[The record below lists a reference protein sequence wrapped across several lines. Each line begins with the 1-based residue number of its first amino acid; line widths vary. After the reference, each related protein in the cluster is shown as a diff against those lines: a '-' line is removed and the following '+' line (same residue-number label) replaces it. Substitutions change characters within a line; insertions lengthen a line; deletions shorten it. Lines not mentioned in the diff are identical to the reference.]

1 MRRRVTRWLVVGLW
15 VTVSLVLATVA
26 VAAIEA
32 WVNVSNAS
40 TVYLV
45 AVVACGV
52 GVGTA
57 GAVLASVGSF
67 LIYNYFFVP
76 PLYTFTIAEP
86 EGLLSLVLVLF
97 VGIVVGQLAAM
108 QRARADSAAA
118 REHEARALFGVSRV
132 LATRASTREALLQI
146 ATVLRDE
153 AGLERVWIAFGS
165 DPAGEHVAADTA
177 PGPRAATPGRLR
189 VLRRT
194 PGDQPARWMVVHRPG
209 IGPRTPSPVDTY
221 RVRIEASGEAL
232 GSIWAER
239 SRDTGEPDQTQ
250 TRLLAAAADQI
261 GQALARDRIAE
272 ETQAA
277 EVARRS
283 DALKSSLLQSVS
295 HDFRTPLAVI
305 RAAAGSLDSDSVL
318 SEADRRANTVAIER
332 EVEYL
337 DRLVTNLL
345 DLSRI
350 EAGAL
355 RADRDD
361 YDLDDLVSRAADRVR
376 PRLGGRTLELDIEP
390 VMVHVDP
397 VFTDAALAN
406 VLDNAVKYTPDGARI
421 RVASSTADAATAVL
435 TVDDDGPGVPPEALP
450 RLFEKFYRVP
460 GVRGGSRGGLG
471 VGLAVVRGLIEATGG
486 RVSAGRGEL
495 GGLAIRFELPLAPAR
510 PLDERPLD
518 EPGSV
523 P

>member
-1 MRRRVTRWLVVGLW
+1 VKRRVVRWLVVGLW
-15 VTVSLVLATVA
+15 VAVSLVAATAA

-67 LIYNYFFVP
+67 LIYNFFFVP

-97 VGIVVGQLAAM
+97 VGIVVGQLAAL
-108 QRARADSAAA
+108 QRARAEAAAA
-118 REHEARALFGVSRV
+118 REREARALFGVSRV
-132 LATRASTREALLQI
+132 LSTRASTREALVQI

-153 AGLERVWIAFGS
+153 AGLERVWVAFGP
-165 DPAGEHVAADTA
+165 DPAGEQVAADTA

-189 VLRRT
+189 VLQRT
-194 PGDQPARWMVVHRPG
+194 PGDQPSRWMVVHRPG
-209 IGPRTPSPVDTY
+209 TGPRTASPVDRY

-239 SRDTGEPDQTQ
+239 SRDAGEPDSTQ

-272 ETQAA
+272 EMQAA

-283 DALKSSLLQSVS
+283 DSLKSSLLQSVS

-318 SEADRRANTVAIER
+318 SEADRRANTAAIER

-355 RADRDD
+355 RAERDV
-361 YDLDDLVSRAADRVR
+361 YDLDDLVGRATDRVR
-376 PRLGGRTLELDIEP
+376 PRLGDRALEVAIDPIT
-390 VMVHVDP
+390 VNVDP
-397 VFTDAALAN
+397 VFIDAALAN

-421 RVASSTADAATAVL
+421 RVTSSPVDASAAAL
-435 TVDDDGPGVPPEALP
+435 TVDDDGPGVPPAALP

-460 GVRGGSRGGLG
+460 GARGGSRGGLG
-471 VGLAVVRGLIEATGG
+471 VGLAVVRGLVEATGG
-486 RVSAGRGEL
+486 RVTAGRGEL
-495 GGLAIRFELPLAPAR
+495 GGLAIRLELPLARAPRHDGPEPA
-510 PLDERPLD
+510 P
-518 EPGSV
+518 
-523 P
+523 